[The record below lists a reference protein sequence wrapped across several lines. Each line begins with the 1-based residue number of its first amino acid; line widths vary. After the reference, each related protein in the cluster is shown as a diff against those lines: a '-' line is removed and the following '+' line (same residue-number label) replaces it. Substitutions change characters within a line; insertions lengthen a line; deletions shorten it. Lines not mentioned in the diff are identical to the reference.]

1 MMTPH
6 AAGGVPAPFPTAV
19 MSDTRH
25 RWTVDSIDEGIATC
39 EVDGELVMRIP
50 RWLLP
55 EGAKAGDAL
64 VVRHR
69 RERGSSHLELALALS
84 RPERSPDLPPSESS
98 GDIDL

>member
-1 MMTPH
+1 
-6 AAGGVPAPFPTAV
+6 

-25 RWTVDSIDEGIATC
+25 RWIVDSIDEGIATC
-39 EVDGELVMRIP
+39 EVDGELVMRVP
-50 RWLLP
+50 LWLLP

-69 RERGSSHLELALALS
+69 RERGSSIIELALALS
-84 RPERSPDLPPSESS
+84 RPEGRAPEPPPSSS